1 MAGSRLRGTG
11 QIRPVRP
18 AHAGLASFRS
28 EFAMQKLPNFA
39 DRTVPLT
46 PQLRQGDPV
55 TITGPDADLL
65 SAVGAL
71 RDHVAGPRFPLAAEG
86 VDDVRSI
93 RVDVLQRIDDY
104 LIPRL
109 REPGG
114 PLHLVIGGSTGVGK
128 STLVNSLVRYDLT
141 RAGVLRPTTRGAVLC
156 VNPADVAAATGP
168 HRLLPAF
175 ARHGSDRPHGAGAAP
190 GSPAI
195 EPRLGNRHEGFTL
208 ATHPAIPYGLAL
220 IDAPDVN
227 SVARGNRETGRRLLG
242 AADSWLLV
250 TTAERYADA
259 VPWDLL
265 QEAWRRRLS
274 VAVVLNRVPAE
285 AAGEVNQA
293 FAEML
298 DTYLPQAS
306 AEIPVFTVPETN
318 LTAGLIPEYLLDQ
331 LATWLR
337 AISQHPE
344 ARLAAVRRTI
354 LGLLDDL
361 PQQISVLYEG
371 LTTQGEVGNRLRV
384 QADLAYS
391 GERAALHDAVAAG
404 ELIGGSALV
413 EWQSLIGPGRVQTL
427 LDPASGTGSTARRL
441 LLSAIA
447 DQITAAIARAT
458 DQVTHAWRGTIPAE
472 VEDEVAATAWKQAG
486 ALAPELEEWANRL
499 GDLVAR
505 TRLQPDGAESEPD
518 YRIAVLIATV
528 LCGRELPRQRRRRK
542 AEPPTPAVAATR
554 RLADQVFPGGLA
566 ERLAEQAAAAL
577 DAALGALFDRYAYRH
592 QRMLAELGVD
602 PDAAKNLLE
611 AGYAV
616 QRAR

>member
-1 MAGSRLRGTG
+1 M
-11 QIRPVRP
+11 
-18 AHAGLASFRS
+18 
-28 EFAMQKLPNFA
+28 
-39 DRTVPLT
+39 
-46 PQLRQGDPV
+46 

-71 RDHVAGPRFPLAAEG
+71 RDHVAAPRFALAAEG
-86 VDDVRSI
+86 AQDVRAL
-93 RVDVLQRIDDY
+93 RTELLNRIDDY

-141 RAGVLRPTTRGAVLC
+141 SAGVLRPTTRGAVLC
-156 VNPADVAAATGP
+156 VNPADVAATTGP

-175 ARHGSDRPHGAGAAP
+175 ARTGGDRPRGAGSGEGEARP
-190 GSPAI
+190 SG
-195 EPRLGNRHEGFTL
+195 RGEGFTL
-208 ATHPAIPYGLAL
+208 APHPAIPYGLAL

-227 SVARGNRETGRRLLG
+227 SVAQGNRETGRRLLG

-265 QEAWRRRLS
+265 HEAWHRRMS

-285 AAGEVNQA
+285 AALEINQA

-298 DTYLPQAS
+298 ESQLPQAG
-306 AEIPVFTVPETN
+306 AEIAVFTVPETT

-337 AISQHPE
+337 AVSQDPA
-344 ARLAAVRRTI
+344 ARLAAVRRTV

-361 PQQISVLYEG
+361 PQQIAVLYEA
-371 LTTQGEVGNRLRV
+371 LTAQAEAANRLRV

-391 GERAALHDAVAAG
+391 SERAAVHDAVAAG
-404 ELIGGSALV
+404 ELIGGAALV
-413 EWQSLIGPGRVQTL
+413 EWQSMIGPGRVETL
-427 LDPASGTGSTARRL
+427 LDPAAAGGPTARRL
-441 LLSAIA
+441 LLAAIA
-447 DQITAAIARAT
+447 DQVSAAVSRAAE
-458 DQVTHAWRGTIPAE
+458 QVMQAWRGTVP
-472 VEDEVAATAWKQAG
+472 VEEEDPLGVTAGNRAG
-486 ALAPELEEWANRL
+486 AVAPELEEWANRL
-499 GDLVAR
+499 GELVAR
-505 TRLQPDGAESEPD
+505 TRLQSEGAQAEPD
-518 YRIAVLIATV
+518 FRIAVLIATV

-566 ERLAEQAAAAL
+566 ERLAEQGAAAL

-592 QRMLAELGVD
+592 QRVLAELGVD

>member
-1 MAGSRLRGTG
+1 M
-11 QIRPVRP
+11 
-18 AHAGLASFRS
+18 
-28 EFAMQKLPNFA
+28 
-39 DRTVPLT
+39 
-46 PQLRQGDPV
+46 

-71 RDHVAGPRFPLAAEG
+71 RDHVASPRFALAAEG
-86 VDDVRSI
+86 AKDVRTLRI
-93 RVDVLQRIDDY
+93 ELLNRIDDY

-141 RAGVLRPTTRGAVLC
+141 SAGVLRPTTRGAVLC
-156 VNPADVAAATGP
+156 VNPADVAATTGP

-175 ARHGSDRPHGAGAAP
+175 ARTGGDRPRGAGSGGGEARP
-190 GSPAI
+190 SG
-195 EPRLGNRHEGFTL
+195 RGEGFTL
-208 ATHPAIPYGLAL
+208 AAHPAIPYGLAL

-227 SVARGNRETGRRLLG
+227 SVAQGNRETGRRLLG

-259 VPWDLL
+259 VPWQLL
-265 QEAWRRRLS
+265 HEAWRRRMS

-285 AAGEVNQA
+285 AAMEINQA

-298 DTYLPQAS
+298 DSHLPQAG
-306 AEIPVFTVPETN
+306 AEIPVFIVPETT

-337 AISQHPE
+337 AVSQDPA
-344 ARLAAVRRTI
+344 ARLAAVRRTV

-361 PQQISVLYEG
+361 PQQIAVLYEA
-371 LTTQGEVGNRLRV
+371 LTAQAEAANRLRV

-391 GERAALHDAVAAG
+391 SERAALHDAVAAG
-404 ELIGGSALV
+404 ELIGGAALV
-413 EWQSLIGPGRVQTL
+413 EWQSMIGPGRVETL
-427 LDPASGTGSTARRL
+427 LDAASSGGATARRL
-441 LLSAIA
+441 LLGAIA
-447 DQITAAIARAT
+447 DQVSAAASRASE
-458 DQVTHAWRGTIPAE
+458 QVEQAWRGIVPAE
-472 VEDEVAATAWKQAG
+472 EEDRLSVTAGNRAG
-486 ALAPELEEWANRL
+486 AVAPELEEWANRL
-499 GDLVAR
+499 GELMTR
-505 TRLQPDGAESEPD
+505 TRLQPEAAQAEPD
-518 YRIAVLIATV
+518 YRIAVLVATV

-542 AEPPTPAVAATR
+542 ADPPTPAVAATR

-566 ERLAEQAAAAL
+566 ERLAEQGAAAL

-592 QRMLAELGVD
+592 QRVLAELGVD

>member
-1 MAGSRLRGTG
+1 
-11 QIRPVRP
+11 
-18 AHAGLASFRS
+18 
-28 EFAMQKLPNFA
+28 
-39 DRTVPLT
+39 
-46 PQLRQGDPV
+46 V

-71 RDHVAGPRFPLAAEG
+71 RDHVAVPRLPLAADG
-86 VDDVRSI
+86 VEDVRTL
-93 RVDVLQRIDDY
+93 RTELLHRIDDY

-114 PLHLVIGGSTGVGK
+114 PLHLVVGGSTGVGK

-156 VNPADVAAATGP
+156 VNPADVAAVTGP
-168 HRLLPAF
+168 HRLMPAF
-175 ARHGSDRPHGAGAAP
+175 ARNGSDRPHGAGGDVGASAADVRS
-190 GSPAI
+190 GSRP
-195 EPRLGNRHEGFTL
+195 EGFTL
-208 ATHPAIPYGLAL
+208 AAHPAIPYGLAL
-220 IDAPDVN
+220 IDAPDLN
-227 SVARGNRETGRRLLG
+227 SVAQSNRETGRRLLG

-259 VPWDLL
+259 VPWELL

-285 AAGEVNQA
+285 SAAEVNQA

-306 AEIPVFTVPETN
+306 TEIAVFTVPETT

-331 LATWLR
+331 LGTWLR
-337 AISQHPE
+337 AISQDPA
-344 ARLAAVRRTI
+344 ARLGAVRQTV

-361 PQQISVLYEG
+361 PQQISTLYEA
-371 LTTQGEVGNRLRV
+371 LTAQGEVANRLRV

-404 ELIGGSALV
+404 ELIGGAALV
-413 EWQSLIGPGRVQTL
+413 EWQSLIGPARVETL
-427 LDPASGTGSTARRL
+427 LDPATGAGSTARRL
-441 LLSAIA
+441 LLTAIG
-447 DQITAAIARAT
+447 DQVSAAIARASE
-458 DQVTHAWRGTIPAE
+458 QVATAWRGTIPVAE
-472 VEDEVAATAWKQAG
+472 ENRLADGAAQAG
-486 ALAPELEEWANRL
+486 AIAPELEDWANRL
-499 GDLVAR
+499 SELVSR
-505 TRLQPDGAESEPD
+505 TRLQPDDAQVEPD

-542 AEPPTPAVAATR
+542 ADPPTPAVAATR

-566 ERLAEQAAAAL
+566 ERLGEQAAAAL

-592 QRMLAELGVD
+592 QRLLAELGVD
-602 PDAAKNLLE
+602 PDAAKTLLE

>member
-1 MAGSRLRGTG
+1 M
-11 QIRPVRP
+11 
-18 AHAGLASFRS
+18 
-28 EFAMQKLPNFA
+28 
-39 DRTVPLT
+39 
-46 PQLRQGDPV
+46 

-71 RDHVAGPRFPLAAEG
+71 RDHVAVPRLPLAADG
-86 VDDVRSI
+86 VEDVRTL
-93 RVDVLQRIDDY
+93 RTELLHRIDDY

-114 PLHLVIGGSTGVGK
+114 PLHLVVGGSTGVGK

-156 VNPADVAAATGP
+156 VNPADVAAVTGP
-168 HRLLPAF
+168 HRLMPAF
-175 ARHGSDRPHGAGAAP
+175 ARNGTDRPHGAGGEVGSSAADVRS
-190 GSPAI
+190 GSRP
-195 EPRLGNRHEGFTL
+195 EGFTL
-208 ATHPAIPYGLAL
+208 AAHPAIPYGLAL
-220 IDAPDVN
+220 IDAPDLN
-227 SVARGNRETGRRLLG
+227 SVAQANRETGRRLLG

-259 VPWDLL
+259 VPWELL

-285 AAGEVNQA
+285 SAAEVNQA

-306 AEIPVFTVPETN
+306 TEIAVFTVPETT

-337 AISQHPE
+337 AVSQDPA
-344 ARLAAVRRTI
+344 ARLAAVRQTV

-361 PQQISVLYEG
+361 PQQISRLYEA
-371 LTTQGEVGNRLRV
+371 LTAQGEVANRLRV

-404 ELIGGSALV
+404 ELIGGAALV
-413 EWQSLIGPGRVQTL
+413 EWQAQIGPTRVETL
-427 LDPASGTGSTARRL
+427 LDPASGAGSAARRL

-447 DQITAAIARAT
+447 DQVSAAITRASE
-458 DQVTHAWRGTIPAE
+458 QVATAWRGTIPAE
-472 VEDEVAATAWKQAG
+472 HENRLADGAG
-486 ALAPELEEWANRL
+486 QPGVIAPELEDWAHRL
-499 GDLVAR
+499 GELISR
-505 TRLQPDGAESEPD
+505 TRLQPDDAQPEPD

-542 AEPPTPAVAATR
+542 ADPPTPAVAATR

-566 ERLAEQAAAAL
+566 ERLGEQAAAAL

-592 QRMLAELGVD
+592 QRLLAELGVD
-602 PDAAKNLLE
+602 PDAAKTLLE

>member
-1 MAGSRLRGTG
+1 M
-11 QIRPVRP
+11 
-18 AHAGLASFRS
+18 
-28 EFAMQKLPNFA
+28 
-39 DRTVPLT
+39 
-46 PQLRQGDPV
+46 

-71 RDHVAGPRFPLAAEG
+71 RDHVAVPRLPLAADG
-86 VDDVRSI
+86 VEDVRTL
-93 RVDVLQRIDDY
+93 RTELLHRIDDY

-114 PLHLVIGGSTGVGK
+114 PLHLVVGGSTGVGK

-156 VNPADVAAATGP
+156 VNPADVAAVTGP
-168 HRLLPAF
+168 HRLMPAF
-175 ARHGSDRPHGAGAAP
+175 ARNGTDRPHGAGGEVGSSAADLRS
-190 GSPAI
+190 GSRP
-195 EPRLGNRHEGFTL
+195 EGFTL
-208 ATHPAIPYGLAL
+208 AAHPAIPYGLAL
-220 IDAPDVN
+220 IDAPDLN
-227 SVARGNRETGRRLLG
+227 SVAQSNRETGRRLLG

-259 VPWDLL
+259 VPWELL

-285 AAGEVNQA
+285 SAAEVNQA

-306 AEIPVFTVPETN
+306 TEIAVFTVPETT

-337 AISQHPE
+337 AVSQDPA
-344 ARLAAVRRTI
+344 ARLAAVRQTV

-361 PQQISVLYEG
+361 PQQISRLYEA
-371 LTTQGEVGNRLRV
+371 LTAQGEVANRLRV

-404 ELIGGSALV
+404 ELIGGTALV
-413 EWQSLIGPGRVQTL
+413 EWQALISPARVETL
-427 LDPASGTGSTARRL
+427 LDPASDAGSNARRL

-447 DQITAAIARAT
+447 DQVSAAITRASE
-458 DQVTHAWRGTIPAE
+458 QVATAWRGTIPTEHESRLA
-472 VEDEVAATAWKQAG
+472 DGAGQAG
-486 ALAPELEEWANRL
+486 VIAPELEDWANRL
-499 GDLVAR
+499 GDLIAR
-505 TRLQPDGAESEPD
+505 TRLQPDDAQNEPD

-542 AEPPTPAVAATR
+542 SEPPTPAVAATR

-566 ERLAEQAAAAL
+566 ERLGEQAAAAL

-592 QRMLAELGVD
+592 QRLLAELGVD
-602 PDAAKNLLE
+602 PDAAKTLLE

>member
-1 MAGSRLRGTG
+1 M
-11 QIRPVRP
+11 
-18 AHAGLASFRS
+18 
-28 EFAMQKLPNFA
+28 
-39 DRTVPLT
+39 
-46 PQLRQGDPV
+46 

-71 RDHVAGPRFPLAAEG
+71 RDHVAVPRLPLAADG
-86 VDDVRSI
+86 VEDVRTL
-93 RVDVLQRIDDY
+93 RTELLHRIDDY

-114 PLHLVIGGSTGVGK
+114 PLHLVVGGSTGVGK

-156 VNPADVAAATGP
+156 VNPADVAAVTGP
-168 HRLLPAF
+168 HRLMPAF
-175 ARHGSDRPHGAGAAP
+175 ARNSSDRPHGAGGEVGSSAADVRSASRP
-190 GSPAI
+190 
-195 EPRLGNRHEGFTL
+195 EGFTL
-208 ATHPAIPYGLAL
+208 AAHPAIPYGLAL
-220 IDAPDVN
+220 IDAPDLN
-227 SVARGNRETGRRLLG
+227 SVAQSNRDTGRRLLG

-259 VPWDLL
+259 VPWELL

-285 AAGEVNQA
+285 SAAEINQA

-306 AEIPVFTVPETN
+306 TEIAVFTVPETT

-337 AISQHPE
+337 AVSQDPA
-344 ARLAAVRRTI
+344 ARLAAVRQTV

-361 PQQISVLYEG
+361 PQQISRLYEA
-371 LTTQGEVGNRLRV
+371 LTAQGEVANRLRV

-413 EWQSLIGPGRVQTL
+413 EWQALIGPGRVETL
-427 LDPASGTGSTARRL
+427 LDPASGAGSAARRL

-447 DQITAAIARAT
+447 DQVSAAISRASE
-458 DQVTHAWRGTIPAE
+458 QVATAWRGSIPAE
-472 VEDEVAATAWKQAG
+472 VENRLADGAG
-486 ALAPELEEWANRL
+486 QPGVIAPELEDWANRL
-499 GDLVAR
+499 SELVAR
-505 TRLQPDGAESEPD
+505 TRLQPDDAQNEPD

-566 ERLAEQAAAAL
+566 ERLGEQAAAAL
-577 DAALGALFDRYAYRH
+577 DAALGALFDRFAYRH
-592 QRMLAELGVD
+592 QRLLAELGVD
-602 PDAAKNLLE
+602 PDAAKTLLE

>member
-1 MAGSRLRGTG
+1 
-11 QIRPVRP
+11 
-18 AHAGLASFRS
+18 
-28 EFAMQKLPNFA
+28 
-39 DRTVPLT
+39 
-46 PQLRQGDPV
+46 V

-71 RDHVAGPRFPLAAEG
+71 RDHIAAPRFPLAAEG
-86 VDDVRSI
+86 VADVRET
-93 RVDVLQRIDDY
+93 RTELLNRIDDY

-156 VNPADVAAATGP
+156 VNPADVAATTGP

-175 ARHGSDRPHGAGAAP
+175 ARDDAARAKAGTALTGGRP
-190 GSPAI
+190 
-195 EPRLGNRHEGFTL
+195 EGFTL
-208 ATHPAIPYGLAL
+208 AAHPAIPYGLAL

-227 SVARGNRETGRRLLG
+227 SVAQGNRETGRRLLG

-250 TTAERYADA
+250 SSAERYADA
-259 VPWDLL
+259 VPWQLL
-265 QEAWRRRLS
+265 HEAWRRRMN

-285 AAGEVNQA
+285 SASEVTGA

-298 DTYLPQAS
+298 DAYLPQAA
-306 AEIPVFTVPETN
+306 AEIPVFTVPETT

-331 LATWLR
+331 LATWLH
-337 AISQHPE
+337 AISQDPQV
-344 ARLAAVRRTI
+344 RLAAVRRTV

-361 PQQISVLYEG
+361 PQQISVLYEA
-371 LTTQGEVGNRLRV
+371 LAAQVELANRLRV

-404 ELIGGSALV
+404 ELIGGAALV
-413 EWQSLIGPGRVQTL
+413 EWQAMIGPGRVEAL
-427 LDPASGTGSTARRL
+427 LDVSSGAGGTARRL
-441 LLSAIA
+441 LLASVA
-447 DQITAAIARAT
+447 DQVSAAVARAS
-458 DQVTHAWRGTIPAE
+458 DQVAQAWRGTVPDE
-472 VEDEVAATAWKQAG
+472 EEDRLAVTAGTRAG
-486 ALAPELEEWANRL
+486 AIAPELEDWAGRL
-499 GDLVAR
+499 GDLIAR
-505 TRLQPDGAESEPD
+505 TRMQSDEGRAEPEF
-518 YRIAVLIATV
+518 RIAVLIALV
-528 LCGRELPRQRRRRK
+528 LCGRELPRQRRRRRT
-542 AEPPTPAVAATR
+542 EPPIPAVAATR

-577 DAALGALFDRYAYRH
+577 DAALGALFDRHAYRH
-592 QRMLAELGVD
+592 QRVLSELGVD
-602 PDAAKNLLE
+602 PDAAKSLLE
-611 AGYAV
+611 SGYAV

>member
-1 MAGSRLRGTG
+1 M
-11 QIRPVRP
+11 
-18 AHAGLASFRS
+18 
-28 EFAMQKLPNFA
+28 
-39 DRTVPLT
+39 
-46 PQLRQGDPV
+46 

-71 RDHVAGPRFPLAAEG
+71 RDHVAKPRLPLAADG
-86 VDDVRSI
+86 VEDVRTL
-93 RVDVLQRIDDY
+93 RKELLQRIDDY

-175 ARHGSDRPHGAGAAP
+175 ARNSSDRPHGAGGEVGSAAADLRSAARP
-190 GSPAI
+190 
-195 EPRLGNRHEGFTL
+195 EGLTL
-208 ATHPAIPYGLAL
+208 AVHPAIPYGLAL

-227 SVARGNRETGRRLLG
+227 SVAQGNRETGRRLLG

-259 VPWDLL
+259 VPWALL

-285 AAGEVNQA
+285 AAAEVNQA
-293 FAEML
+293 FGELL

-306 AEIPVFTVPETN
+306 AEIAVFTVPETT

-337 AISQHPE
+337 AISQDPA
-344 ARLAAVRRTI
+344 ARLAAVRQTV

-361 PQQISVLYEG
+361 PQQISMLYEA
-371 LTTQGEVGNRLRV
+371 LTAQGEVANRLRV
-384 QADLAYS
+384 QADLAFS

-404 ELIGGSALV
+404 ELIGGAALV
-413 EWQSLIGPGRVQTL
+413 EWQSLIGPGRVEEL
-427 LDPASGTGSTARRL
+427 LDPASGAGSGARRL
-441 LLSAIA
+441 LLTAIA
-447 DQITAAIARAT
+447 DQVSAAITRASE
-458 DQVTHAWRGTIPAE
+458 QVAHAWRGTIPAE
-472 VEDEVAATAWKQAG
+472 EESRLADGAAGQAG
-486 ALAPELEEWANRL
+486 AIAPELEEWANRL
-499 GDLVAR
+499 SELIAR
-505 TRLQPDGAESEPD
+505 TRLQSDGGQSEPD

-566 ERLAEQAAAAL
+566 ERLGEQAAAAL
-577 DAALGALFDRYAYRH
+577 DAALGALFDRHAYRH
-592 QRMLAELGVD
+592 QRLLAELGVD
-602 PDAAKNLLE
+602 PDAAKTLLE

>member
-1 MAGSRLRGTG
+1 
-11 QIRPVRP
+11 
-18 AHAGLASFRS
+18 
-28 EFAMQKLPNFA
+28 
-39 DRTVPLT
+39 
-46 PQLRQGDPV
+46 V

-71 RDHVAGPRFPLAAEG
+71 RGHVAAPRFPLAAERAAE
-86 VDDVRSI
+86 VRAL
-93 RVDVLQRIDDY
+93 RTELLQRIDDY

-175 ARHGSDRPHGAGAAP
+175 ARHGHDRPHGAGGAVGTP
-190 GSPAI
+190 GF
-195 EPRLGNRHEGFTL
+195 EPRTGTRPEGFTL
-208 ATHPAIPYGLAL
+208 AAHPAIPYGLAL

-227 SVARGNRETGRRLLG
+227 SVAQGNRETGRRLLG
-242 AADSWLLV
+242 ASDSWLLV
-250 TTAERYADA
+250 STAERYADA
-259 VPWDLL
+259 VPWELL

-285 AAGEVNQA
+285 AVAEVSQA
-293 FAEML
+293 FAELL

-306 AEIPVFTVPETN
+306 TEIPIFIVPETT

-337 AISQHPE
+337 AISQHPQ
-344 ARLAAVRRTI
+344 ARLAAVQRTI
-354 LGLLDDL
+354 LGMLDDL
-361 PQQISVLYEG
+361 PQQISVLYEA
-371 LTTQGEVGNRLRV
+371 LTSQGEVANRLRV

-404 ELIGGSALV
+404 ELIGGTALV
-413 EWQSLIGPGRVQTL
+413 EWQSLIGPARVEAL
-427 LDPASGTGSTARRL
+427 LDPASGAGSRARRL
-441 LLSAIA
+441 LLIAIA
-447 DQITAAIARAT
+447 DQVSAAIARAT
-458 DQVTHAWRGTIPAE
+458 EQVTHEWRGTIPAE
-472 VEDEVAATAWKQAG
+472 EEDKVAGTAVSLAG
-486 ALAPELEEWANRL
+486 AIAPELEEWANRL

-505 TRLQPDGAESEPD
+505 TRLQPDGAQNEPD

-577 DAALGALFDRYAYRH
+577 DAALGALFDRYAFRH
-592 QRMLAELGVD
+592 QRLLAELGVD
-602 PDAAKNLLE
+602 QDAAKNLLE

>member
-1 MAGSRLRGTG
+1 
-11 QIRPVRP
+11 V
-18 AHAGLASFRS
+18 GLASFRI
-28 EFAMQKLPNFA
+28 EFATQKLPNYPG
-39 DRTVPLT
+39 RSVPLT
-46 PQLRQGDPV
+46 GPLRQGDAV

-71 RDHVAGPRFPLAAEG
+71 RDHVATPRLPLAADG
-86 VDDVRSI
+86 VQDVRTL
-93 RVDVLQRIDDY
+93 RTELLHRIDDY

-114 PLHLVIGGSTGVGK
+114 PLHLVVGGSTGVGK

-156 VNPADVAAATGP
+156 VNPADAAAVTGP

-175 ARHGSDRPHGAGAAP
+175 ARNGSDRPHGAGGEVGFTAAELRT
-190 GSPAI
+190 GS
-195 EPRLGNRHEGFTL
+195 RSEGFTL

-227 SVARGNRETGRRLLG
+227 SVAQGNRETGRRLLG

-259 VPWDLL
+259 VPWELL

-285 AAGEVNQA
+285 SAAEVSQA
-293 FAEML
+293 FGEML

-306 AEIPVFTVPETN
+306 TEIAVFTVPETT

-337 AISQHPE
+337 AISQDPA
-344 ARLAAVRRTI
+344 ARLAAVHRTM
-354 LGLLDDL
+354 LGMLDSL
-361 PQQISVLYEG
+361 PQQISALYEA
-371 LTTQGEVGNRLRV
+371 LTVQGEVANRLRV
-384 QADLAYS
+384 QADLAFS

-404 ELIGGSALV
+404 ELIGGAALV
-413 EWQSLIGPGRVQTL
+413 EWQSQIGPGRVDTL
-427 LDPASGTGSTARRL
+427 LDPASDAGSTARRL
-441 LLSAIA
+441 LLGAIA
-447 DQITAAIARAT
+447 DQVSAAIARASE
-458 DQVTHAWRGTIPAE
+458 QVAHAWRGTIAAE
-472 VEDEVAATAWKQAG
+472 EENRLADGAAGQAG
-486 ALAPELEEWANRL
+486 VIAPELEEWANRL
-499 GDLVAR
+499 SELIAR
-505 TRLQPDGAESEPD
+505 TRLQADGAQPEPD
-518 YRIAVLIATV
+518 FRIAVLIATV

-542 AEPPTPAVAATR
+542 ADPPTPAVAATR

-566 ERLAEQAAAAL
+566 ERLGEQAAASL
-577 DAALGALFDRYAYRH
+577 DAALGALFDRYAFRH
-592 QRMLAELGVD
+592 QRVLAELGID
-602 PDAAKNLLE
+602 PDAAKRLLD

>member
-1 MAGSRLRGTG
+1 
-11 QIRPVRP
+11 
-18 AHAGLASFRS
+18 
-28 EFAMQKLPNFA
+28 
-39 DRTVPLT
+39 
-46 PQLRQGDPV
+46 V

-71 RDHVAGPRFPLAAEG
+71 RDHVAAPRLPLAADGVEG
-86 VDDVRSI
+86 VRTL
-93 RVDVLQRIDDY
+93 RNELLQRIDDY

-109 REPGG
+109 RESGG
-114 PLHLVIGGSTGVGK
+114 PLHLVIGGSTGAGK

-175 ARHGSDRPHGAGAAP
+175 ARNGSDRPHGAGAAV
-190 GSPAI
+190 GSSAADLRAAGRP
-195 EPRLGNRHEGFTL
+195 EGFTL

-220 IDAPDVN
+220 IDAPDIN

-259 VPWDLL
+259 VPWELL

-285 AAGEVNQA
+285 SAVEVNQA
-293 FAEML
+293 FTELL

-306 AEIPVFTVPETN
+306 SEIPVFTVPETT

-337 AISQHPE
+337 AVSQDP
-344 ARLAAVRRTI
+344 ATRLDAVHRTI

-361 PQQISVLYEG
+361 PQQISVLYEA
-371 LTTQGEVGNRLRV
+371 LTAQGEVANRLRV

-404 ELIGGSALV
+404 ELIGGAALV
-413 EWQSLIGPGRVQTL
+413 EWQSLIGPGRVHTL
-427 LDPASGTGSTARRL
+427 LDPTSGTGSAARRQML
-441 LLSAIA
+441 AAIA
-447 DQITAAIARAT
+447 DQVSAAITRAAE
-458 DQVTHAWRGTIPAE
+458 QVAHAWRGTVPAE
-472 VEDEVAATAWKQAG
+472 AESGIAAGGASQAG
-486 ALAPELEEWANRL
+486 AIAPELEEWANRL
-499 GDLVAR
+499 GELIAR
-505 TRLQPDGAESEPD
+505 TRLHDGAQSEPD
-518 YRIAVLIATV
+518 YRVAVLIATV
-528 LCGRELPRQRRRRK
+528 LCGRELPRQRRRRR

-566 ERLAEQAAAAL
+566 ERLGEQAAAAL

-592 QRMLAELGVD
+592 QRVLAELGVD
-602 PDAAKNLLE
+602 PDAAKTLLD

>member
-1 MAGSRLRGTG
+1 M
-11 QIRPVRP
+11 
-18 AHAGLASFRS
+18 
-28 EFAMQKLPNFA
+28 
-39 DRTVPLT
+39 
-46 PQLRQGDPV
+46 

-71 RDHVAGPRFPLAAEG
+71 RDHVASPRFPLDAGSVE
-86 VDDVRSI
+86 DVRAL
-93 RVDVLQRIDDY
+93 RTELLNRIDDY

-141 RAGVLRPTTRGAVLC
+141 SAGVLRPTTRGAVLC
-156 VNPADVAAATGP
+156 VNPADVAAVTGP

-175 ARHGSDRPHGAGAAP
+175 ARTGADRPRAAGAAGAEP
-190 GSPAI
+190 GGRPD
-195 EPRLGNRHEGFTL
+195 GFTL
-208 ATHPAIPYGLAL
+208 AAHPAIPYGLAL

-227 SVARGNRETGRRLLG
+227 SVAQGNRETGRRLLG

-259 VPWDLL
+259 VPWRLL
-265 QEAWRRRLS
+265 HEAWRRRMN

-285 AAGEVNQA
+285 AALEVNQA

-298 DTYLPQAS
+298 DTHLPQAGV
-306 AEIPVFTVPETN
+306 EIAVFTVPETT

-337 AISQHPE
+337 AVSQDPA
-344 ARLAAVRRTI
+344 ARLAAVRRTV

-361 PQQISVLYEG
+361 PQQIAVLYEA
-371 LTTQGEVGNRLRV
+371 LTAQGEAANRLRV

-391 GERAALHDAVAAG
+391 SERAALHDAVAAG
-404 ELIGGSALV
+404 ELIGGAALV
-413 EWQSLIGPGRVQTL
+413 EWQSMIGPGRVEAL
-427 LDPASGTGSTARRL
+427 LDPGSGAGSTARRL
-441 LLSAIA
+441 LLAAIA
-447 DQITAAIARAT
+447 DQVSAAVSRAS
-458 DQVTHAWRGTIPAE
+458 DQVMQAWRGTVPME
-472 VEDEVAATAWKQAG
+472 QEDGLAVTAGHRAG
-486 ALAPELEEWANRL
+486 AVAPELEEWANRL
-499 GDLVAR
+499 GELVAR
-505 TRLQPDGAESEPD
+505 TRLQSEGAQSEPD
-518 YRIAVLIATV
+518 YRIAVLVATV

-542 AEPPTPAVAATR
+542 ADPPSPAVAATR

-566 ERLAEQAAAAL
+566 ERLAEQGAAAL
-577 DAALGALFDRYAYRH
+577 DASLGALFDRYAYRH
-592 QRMLAELGVD
+592 QRVLAELGVD

>member
-1 MAGSRLRGTG
+1 M
-11 QIRPVRP
+11 
-18 AHAGLASFRS
+18 
-28 EFAMQKLPNFA
+28 
-39 DRTVPLT
+39 
-46 PQLRQGDPV
+46 

-71 RDHVAGPRFPLAAEG
+71 RDHVAAPRFPLAAEG
-86 VDDVRSI
+86 VDDVR
-93 RVDVLQRIDDY
+93 VLRTELLHRIDDY

-175 ARHGSDRPHGAGAAP
+175 SRTGGDRAPGPGSAGAEVR
-190 GSPAI
+190 PAG
-195 EPRLGNRHEGFTL
+195 RTDGFTL
-208 ATHPAIPYGLAL
+208 AAHPAIPYGLAL
-220 IDAPDVN
+220 IDAPDIN
-227 SVARGNRETGRRLLG
+227 SVAQGNRETGRRLLG

-259 VPWDLL
+259 VPWHLL
-265 QEAWRRRLS
+265 HEAWRRRLS

-285 AAGEVNQA
+285 SAVEVAQA
-293 FAEML
+293 FGEML
-298 DTYLPQAS
+298 DTHLPQAG
-306 AEIPVFTVPETN
+306 AEIPVFTVPETT

-337 AISQHPE
+337 TISQDPA
-344 ARLAAVRRTI
+344 ARLAAVRRTVF
-354 LGLLDDL
+354 GLLDDL
-361 PQQISVLYEG
+361 PQQISALYEA
-371 LTTQGEVGNRLRV
+371 LLAQGEAANRLRV

-404 ELIGGSALV
+404 ELIGGAALV
-413 EWQSLIGPGRVQTL
+413 EWQSLIGPGRVEAL
-427 LDPASGTGSTARRL
+427 VDPATGTGGTARRL
-441 LLSAIA
+441 LL
-447 DQITAAIARAT
+447 AAIAEQVSAAVARAS
-458 DQVTHAWRGTIPAE
+458 DQVAGEWRGTVPTEQDALA
-472 VEDEVAATAWKQAG
+472 VTSGSRAG
-486 ALAPELEEWANRL
+486 AVAPELEEWANRL
-499 GDLVAR
+499 GELVAR
-505 TRLQPDGAESEPD
+505 TRLQPDGAQTEPD

-542 AEPPTPAVAATR
+542 AAAPSPTVAATR
-554 RLADQVFPGGLA
+554 RLADRVFPGGLA

-577 DAALGALFDRYAYRH
+577 DAALGALFDRHAYRH
-592 QRMLAELGVD
+592 QRVLAELGVD

>member
-1 MAGSRLRGTG
+1 M
-11 QIRPVRP
+11 
-18 AHAGLASFRS
+18 
-28 EFAMQKLPNFA
+28 
-39 DRTVPLT
+39 
-46 PQLRQGDPV
+46 

-71 RDHVAGPRFPLAAEG
+71 RDHVAVPRLPLAADG
-86 VDDVRSI
+86 VEDVRTL
-93 RVDVLQRIDDY
+93 RTELLHRIDDY

-114 PLHLVIGGSTGVGK
+114 PLHLVVGGSTGVGK

-156 VNPADVAAATGP
+156 VNPADVAAVTGP
-168 HRLLPAF
+168 HRLMPAF
-175 ARHGSDRPHGAGAAP
+175 ARNGTDRPHGAGGEVGSSAADVRSGARP
-190 GSPAI
+190 
-195 EPRLGNRHEGFTL
+195 EGFTL
-208 ATHPAIPYGLAL
+208 AAHPAIPYGLAL
-220 IDAPDVN
+220 IDAPDLN
-227 SVARGNRETGRRLLG
+227 SVAQANRETGRRLLG

-259 VPWDLL
+259 VPWELL

-285 AAGEVNQA
+285 SAAEVNQA

-306 AEIPVFTVPETN
+306 TEIAVFTVPETT

-337 AISQHPE
+337 AVSQDPA
-344 ARLAAVRRTI
+344 ARLAAVRQTV

-361 PQQISVLYEG
+361 PQQISRLYEA
-371 LTTQGEVGNRLRV
+371 LTAQGEVANRLRV

-404 ELIGGSALV
+404 ELIGGTALV
-413 EWQSLIGPGRVQTL
+413 EWQALISPARVETL
-427 LDPASGTGSTARRL
+427 LDPASDAGSNARRL

-447 DQITAAIARAT
+447 DQVSAAIARASE
-458 DQVTHAWRGTIPAE
+458 QVTTAWRGTIPTEHESRLA
-472 VEDEVAATAWKQAG
+472 DGAGQAG
-486 ALAPELEEWANRL
+486 VIAPELEDWANRL
-499 GDLVAR
+499 GDLIAR
-505 TRLQPDGAESEPD
+505 TRLQPDDAQNEPD

-542 AEPPTPAVAATR
+542 SEPPTPAVAATR

-566 ERLAEQAAAAL
+566 ERLGEQAAAAL

-592 QRMLAELGVD
+592 QRLLAELGVD
-602 PDAAKNLLE
+602 PDAAKTLLE

>member
-1 MAGSRLRGTG
+1 M
-11 QIRPVRP
+11 
-18 AHAGLASFRS
+18 
-28 EFAMQKLPNFA
+28 
-39 DRTVPLT
+39 
-46 PQLRQGDPV
+46 

-71 RDHVAGPRFPLAAEG
+71 RDHVAAPRFPLAAEG
-86 VDDVRSI
+86 AEDVREL
-93 RVDVLQRIDDY
+93 RTELLNRIDDY

-141 RAGVLRPTTRGAVLC
+141 SAGVLRPTTRGAVLC

-175 ARHGSDRPHGAGAAP
+175 ARTGGDRPRAAGAAASGTEVRP
-190 GSPAI
+190 SGRPD
-195 EPRLGNRHEGFTL
+195 GFTL
-208 ATHPAIPYGLAL
+208 AAHPAIPYGLAL

-227 SVARGNRETGRRLLG
+227 SVAQGNRETGRRLLG

-259 VPWDLL
+259 VPWRLL
-265 QEAWRRRLS
+265 HEAWRRRMN

-285 AAGEVNQA
+285 AALEVNQA

-298 DTYLPQAS
+298 DLHLPQAT
-306 AEIPVFTVPETN
+306 AEIPVFTVPETT

-337 AISQHPE
+337 AVSQDPA
-344 ARLAAVRRTI
+344 ARLAAVRRTV
-354 LGLLDDL
+354 LGMLDDL
-361 PQQISVLYEG
+361 PQQISVLYEA
-371 LTTQGEVGNRLRV
+371 LTAQGEAANRLRV

-404 ELIGGSALV
+404 ELIGGAALV
-413 EWQSLIGPGRVQTL
+413 EWQSLIGPGRVEAL
-427 LDPASGTGSTARRL
+427 LDASSGSGATARRL
-441 LLSAIA
+441 LLAAIA
-447 DQITAAIARAT
+447 DQVSAAIARASE
-458 DQVTHAWRGTIPAE
+458 QVMLTWRDTVPAE
-472 VEDEVAATAWKQAG
+472 QEERLEVTAGSRAG
-486 ALAPELEEWANRL
+486 AVAPELEDWANRL
-499 GDLVAR
+499 GELVSR
-505 TRLQPDGAESEPD
+505 TRLQQAGGQGEPD
-518 YRIAVLIATV
+518 FRIAVLIAAV

-542 AEPPTPAVAATR
+542 ADPPAPAVAATR
-554 RLADQVFPGGLA
+554 RLADRVFPGGLA
-566 ERLAEQAAAAL
+566 ERLAEQGAAAL
-577 DAALGALFDRYAYRH
+577 DAALGALFDRHAYRH
-592 QRMLAELGVD
+592 QRVLAELGVD

>member
-1 MAGSRLRGTG
+1 
-11 QIRPVRP
+11 
-18 AHAGLASFRS
+18 
-28 EFAMQKLPNFA
+28 
-39 DRTVPLT
+39 
-46 PQLRQGDPV
+46 V

-71 RDHVAGPRFPLAAEG
+71 RDHVASPRFPLAAEG
-86 VDDVRSI
+86 AEDVRAL
-93 RVDVLQRIDDY
+93 RTELLNRIDDY

-141 RAGVLRPTTRGAVLC
+141 SAGVLRPTTRGAVLC

-175 ARHGSDRPHGAGAAP
+175 ARTGGDRPRGAGAAASGTEVRP
-190 GSPAI
+190 SGRPD
-195 EPRLGNRHEGFTL
+195 GFTL
-208 ATHPAIPYGLAL
+208 AAHPAIPYGLAL

-227 SVARGNRETGRRLLG
+227 SVAQGNRETGRRLLG

-259 VPWDLL
+259 VPWRLL
-265 QEAWRRRLS
+265 HEAWRRRMN

-285 AAGEVNQA
+285 AALEVNQA

-298 DTYLPQAS
+298 DLHLPQAT
-306 AEIPVFTVPETN
+306 AEIPVFTVPETT

-337 AISQHPE
+337 AVSQDPA
-344 ARLAAVRRTI
+344 ARLAAVRRTV
-354 LGLLDDL
+354 LGMLDDL
-361 PQQISVLYEG
+361 PQQISVLYEA
-371 LTTQGEVGNRLRV
+371 LTAQGEAANRLRV

-404 ELIGGSALV
+404 ELIGGAALV
-413 EWQSLIGPGRVQTL
+413 EWQSLIGPGRVEAL
-427 LDPASGTGSTARRL
+427 LDASSGSGATARRL
-441 LLSAIA
+441 LLAAIA
-447 DQITAAIARAT
+447 DQVSAAVARASE
-458 DQVTHAWRGTIPAE
+458 QVVQTWRDTVPAE
-472 VEDEVAATAWKQAG
+472 QEERLEVTAGSRAG
-486 ALAPELEEWANRL
+486 AVAPELEDWANRL
-499 GDLVAR
+499 GELVAR
-505 TRLQPDGAESEPD
+505 TRLQQAGGQGEPD
-518 YRIAVLIATV
+518 FRIAVLIAAV

-542 AEPPTPAVAATR
+542 ADPPPPAVAATR
-554 RLADQVFPGGLA
+554 RLADRVFPGGLA
-566 ERLAEQAAAAL
+566 ERLAEQGAAAL
-577 DAALGALFDRYAYRH
+577 DAALGALFDRHAYRH
-592 QRMLAELGVD
+592 QRVLAELGVD

>member
-1 MAGSRLRGTG
+1 
-11 QIRPVRP
+11 
-18 AHAGLASFRS
+18 
-28 EFAMQKLPNFA
+28 
-39 DRTVPLT
+39 
-46 PQLRQGDPV
+46 V

-71 RDHVAGPRFPLAAEG
+71 RDHVAVPRLPLAADG
-86 VDDVRSI
+86 VEDVRTL
-93 RVDVLQRIDDY
+93 RTELLHRIDDY

-109 REPGG
+109 RESGG
-114 PLHLVIGGSTGVGK
+114 PLHLVVGGSTGVGK

-156 VNPADVAAATGP
+156 VNPADVAAVTGP

-175 ARHGSDRPHGAGAAP
+175 ARNSSDRPHGAGGEVGASAADARSGARP
-190 GSPAI
+190 
-195 EPRLGNRHEGFTL
+195 EGFTL

-220 IDAPDVN
+220 IDAPDLN
-227 SVARGNRETGRRLLG
+227 SVAQSNRETGRRLLG

-259 VPWDLL
+259 VPWELL

-285 AAGEVNQA
+285 SAAEVNQA

-306 AEIPVFTVPETN
+306 TEIAVFTVPETT

-337 AISQHPE
+337 AISQDPA
-344 ARLAAVRRTI
+344 ARLTAVRQTV

-361 PQQISVLYEG
+361 PQQISTLYEA
-371 LTTQGEVGNRLRV
+371 LTAQGEVANRLRV

-404 ELIGGSALV
+404 ELIGGAALV
-413 EWQSLIGPGRVQTL
+413 EWQSLIGPGRVETL
-427 LDPASGTGSTARRL
+427 LDPATGAGTTARRL

-447 DQITAAIARAT
+447 DQVSAAISRASE
-458 DQVTHAWRGTIPAE
+458 QVATAWRGTIPAAE
-472 VEDEVAATAWKQAG
+472 ENRLADGAGQAG
-486 ALAPELEEWANRL
+486 AIAPELEDWAIRL
-499 GDLVAR
+499 GELVSR
-505 TRLQPDGAESEPD
+505 TRLQPDDAQVEPD

-542 AEPPTPAVAATR
+542 ADPPTPAVAATR

-566 ERLAEQAAAAL
+566 ERLGEQAAAAL
-577 DAALGALFDRYAYRH
+577 DAALGALFDRHAYRH
-592 QRMLAELGVD
+592 QRLLAELGVD
-602 PDAAKNLLE
+602 PDAAKTLLE

>member
-1 MAGSRLRGTG
+1 MA
-11 QIRPVRP
+11 RP
-18 AHAGLASFRS
+18 
-28 EFAMQKLPNFA
+28 
-39 DRTVPLT
+39 
-46 PQLRQGDPV
+46 LRQGSAV
-55 TITGPDADLL
+55 SITGPDADLL

-71 RDHVAGPRFPLAAEG
+71 REHVAAPRFPLAAHG
-86 VDDVRSI
+86 VDDVR
-93 RVDVLQRIDDY
+93 VLRTELLDRIDDY

-156 VNPADVAAATGP
+156 VNPADLAATTGP

-175 ARHGSDRPHGAGAAP
+175 SRTGIERPPGAGSAGAEVH
-190 GSPAI
+190 PAG
-195 EPRLGNRHEGFTL
+195 RADGFTL
-208 ATHPAIPYGLAL
+208 APHPAIPYGLAL

-227 SVARGNRETGRRLLG
+227 SVARGNREIGRRLLG
-242 AADSWLLV
+242 AADGWLLV

-259 VPWDLL
+259 VTWQLL
-265 QEAWRRRLS
+265 HEAYRRRLG

-285 AAGEVNQA
+285 SALDVAQA
-293 FAEML
+293 FTEML
-298 DTYLPQAS
+298 DTHLPQAA
-306 AEIPVFTVPETN
+306 AEIPVFTVPETA

-337 AISQHPE
+337 AVSQDPA
-344 ARLAAVRRTI
+344 ARRSAVRRTV

-361 PQQISVLYEG
+361 PQQISVLYEA
-371 LTTQGEVGNRLRV
+371 LLAQGEAANRLRV

-404 ELIGGSALV
+404 ELIGGAALV
-413 EWQSLIGPGRVQTL
+413 EWQSMIGSARVDTL
-427 LDPASGTGSTARRL
+427 LDPGSGAGPTARRL
-441 LLSAIA
+441 LL
-447 DQITAAIARAT
+447 AAIAEQVSAAVARAS
-458 DQVTHAWRGTIPAE
+458 DQVSLEWRGMVPTD
-472 VEDEVAATAWKQAG
+472 DEGLTVTAGHRVG
-486 ALAPELEEWANRL
+486 AVAPELEEWASRL
-499 GDLVAR
+499 GELIAR
-505 TRLQPDGAESEPD
+505 IRLQPPGAPPEPD

-542 AEPPTPAVAATR
+542 ADPPNPTVAATR
-554 RLADQVFPGGLA
+554 RLA

-577 DAALGALFDRYAYRH
+577 DAALGALFDRHAYRH
-592 QRMLAELGVD
+592 QRVLAELGVD
-602 PDAAKNLLE
+602 PDGPKNLLE

>member
-1 MAGSRLRGTG
+1 M
-11 QIRPVRP
+11 
-18 AHAGLASFRS
+18 
-28 EFAMQKLPNFA
+28 
-39 DRTVPLT
+39 
-46 PQLRQGDPV
+46 

-71 RDHVAGPRFPLAAEG
+71 RDHIAAPRLPLTADGA
-86 VDDVRSI
+86 VDVRET
-93 RVDVLQRIDDY
+93 RTELLNRIDDY

-156 VNPADVAAATGP
+156 VNPADVASATGP

-175 ARHGSDRPHGAGAAP
+175 SRDGAVRVAAGAALTGGRP
-190 GSPAI
+190 
-195 EPRLGNRHEGFTL
+195 EGFTL
-208 ATHPAIPYGLAL
+208 AAHPAIPYGLAL

-227 SVARGNRETGRRLLG
+227 SVAQGNRETGRRLLG

-250 TTAERYADA
+250 TSAERYADA
-259 VPWDLL
+259 VPWQLL
-265 QEAWRRRLS
+265 HEAWRRRMN

-285 AAGEVNQA
+285 SAADVTGA

-306 AEIPVFTVPETN
+306 AEIPVFTVPETV

-331 LATWLR
+331 LATWLH
-337 AISQHPE
+337 AVSHDPQL
-344 ARLAAVRRTI
+344 RLAAVRRTV

-361 PQQISVLYEG
+361 PQQISVLYEA
-371 LTTQGEVGNRLRV
+371 LAAQVEMANRLRV

-413 EWQSLIGPGRVQTL
+413 EWQTMIAPGRVEGL
-427 LDPASGTGSTARRL
+427 LDPTGGAGGTARRL
-441 LLSAIA
+441 LLAAVA
-447 DQITAAIARAT
+447 DQVSAAISRAS
-458 DQVTHAWRGTIPAE
+458 DQVAAAWRGMVP
-472 VEDEVAATAWKQAG
+472 VEEEDRLAVTAGSRAG
-486 ALAPELEEWANRL
+486 AVAPELEDWANRL
-499 GDLVAR
+499 GELIAR
-505 TRLQPDGAESEPD
+505 TRMQAEEGRTEPD
-518 YRIAVLIATV
+518 FRVAVLIALV
-528 LCGRELPRQRRRRK
+528 LCGRELPRQRRRRR
-542 AEPPTPAVAATR
+542 AEPPIPAVAATR

-577 DAALGALFDRYAYRH
+577 DAALGALFDRHAYRH
-592 QRMLAELGVD
+592 QRVLSELGVD
-602 PDAAKNLLE
+602 PDAAKSLLE

>member
-1 MAGSRLRGTG
+1 VTA
-11 QIRPVRP
+11 
-18 AHAGLASFRS
+18 
-28 EFAMQKLPNFA
+28 
-39 DRTVPLT
+39 
-46 PQLRQGDPV
+46 V

-71 RDHVAGPRFPLAAEG
+71 RDHVAKPRLPLAAEG
-86 VDDVRSI
+86 VEDVRAL
-93 RVDVLQRIDDY
+93 RDELLHRIDDY

-156 VNPADVAAATGP
+156 VNPADVAATTGP

-175 ARHGSDRPHGAGAAP
+175 ARNSSDRPHGVGTGSGTGSVPGAP
-190 GSPAI
+190 GVDLRATGPGRQEA
-195 EPRLGNRHEGFTL
+195 FTL
-208 ATHPAIPYGLAL
+208 AAHPAIPYGLAL

-227 SVARGNRETGRRLLG
+227 SVARGNREIGRRLLG

-259 VPWDLL
+259 VPWELL
-265 QEAWRRRLS
+265 QEAWRRRMS

-285 AAGEVNQA
+285 SAAEINQA
-293 FAEML
+293 FAELL
-298 DTYLPQAS
+298 DTYLPQAG
-306 AEIPVFTVPETN
+306 AEIPVFTVPETT

-337 AISQHPE
+337 AVSQDPA
-344 ARLAAVRRTI
+344 ARLAAVQRTI

-361 PQQISVLYEG
+361 PQQISVLYEA
-371 LTTQGEVGNRLRV
+371 LTAQGEVANRLRV

-413 EWQSLIGPGRVQTL
+413 EWQSIIGPARLEAL
-427 LDPASGTGSTARRL
+427 LDPASDAGSGARTL

-447 DQITAAIARAT
+447 DQVSAAIARAAE
-458 DQVTHAWRGTIPAE
+458 QVEHAWRGAIPAE
-472 VEDEVAATAWKQAG
+472 EEGRLAVPAGQQAG
-486 ALAPELEEWANRL
+486 AIAPELEEWANRL
-499 GDLVAR
+499 GELIAR
-505 TRLQPDGAESEPD
+505 TRLQPDDAQNEPD
-518 YRIAVLIATV
+518 YRIAVLIAMV

-542 AEPPTPAVAATR
+542 LDPPTPAVAATR

-566 ERLAEQAAAAL
+566 ERLGEQAAAAL
-577 DAALGALFDRYAYRH
+577 DAALGALFDRHAFRH
-592 QRMLAELGVD
+592 QRLLAELGVD
-602 PDAAKNLLE
+602 PDAAKTLLE
-611 AGYAV
+611 AGYVV

>member
-1 MAGSRLRGTG
+1 M
-11 QIRPVRP
+11 
-18 AHAGLASFRS
+18 
-28 EFAMQKLPNFA
+28 
-39 DRTVPLT
+39 
-46 PQLRQGDPV
+46 

-71 RDHVAGPRFPLAAEG
+71 RDHVAKPRLPLAAEG
-86 VDDVRSI
+86 VEDVRTL
-93 RVDVLQRIDDY
+93 RTELLHRIDDY

-109 REPGG
+109 RESGG

-175 ARHGSDRPHGAGAAP
+175 ARNGTDRPHGAGAGVESSA
-190 GSPAI
+190 A
-195 EPRLGNRHEGFTL
+195 ELRAANRPEGFTL
-208 ATHPAIPYGLAL
+208 AAHPAIPYGLAL
-220 IDAPDVN
+220 IDAPDIN
-227 SVARGNRETGRRLLG
+227 SVAQGNRETGRRLLG

-259 VPWDLL
+259 VPWELL

-285 AAGEVNQA
+285 SAVEVNQA
-293 FAEML
+293 FTELL

-306 AEIPVFTVPETN
+306 TEIPVFTVPETT

-337 AISQHPE
+337 AVSQDPA
-344 ARLAAVRRTI
+344 ARLEAVHRTI

-361 PQQISVLYEG
+361 PQQISVLYEA
-371 LTTQGEVGNRLRV
+371 LTAQGEVANRLRV

-404 ELIGGSALV
+404 ELLGGSALV
-413 EWQSLIGPGRVQTL
+413 EWQSQIGPGRVQTL
-427 LDPASGTGSTARRL
+427 LDPASGSGSAARRML
-441 LLSAIA
+441 LAAIA
-447 DQITAAIARAT
+447 DQVWAAITRASE
-458 DQVTHAWRGTIPAE
+458 QVAHAWRGTIPAE
-472 VEDEVAATAWKQAG
+472 EESRIALGTGSQAS
-486 ALAPELEEWANRL
+486 AIAPELEEWANRL
-499 GDLVAR
+499 GELIAR
-505 TRLQPDGAESEPD
+505 TRLQPDDAQNEPD

-542 AEPPTPAVAATR
+542 ADPPTPAVAATR

-566 ERLAEQAAAAL
+566 ERLGEQAAAAL
-577 DAALGALFDRYAYRH
+577 DAALGALFDRYAFRH
-592 QRMLAELGVD
+592 QRVLAELGID
-602 PDAAKNLLE
+602 PDAAKTLLE
-611 AGYAV
+611 AGYVV

>member
-1 MAGSRLRGTG
+1 M
-11 QIRPVRP
+11 
-18 AHAGLASFRS
+18 
-28 EFAMQKLPNFA
+28 
-39 DRTVPLT
+39 
-46 PQLRQGDPV
+46 

-71 RDHVAGPRFPLAAEG
+71 RDHVAAPRFPLAAEG
-86 VDDVRSI
+86 AADVRSL
-93 RVDVLQRIDDY
+93 RLELLQRIDDY

-175 ARHGSDRPHGAGAAP
+175 ARHSGDRPHAAGGTVGTP
-190 GSPAI
+190 F
-195 EPRLGNRHEGFTL
+195 EQRMGNRPEGFTL
-208 ATHPAIPYGLAL
+208 AAHPAIPYGLAL

-227 SVARGNRETGRRLLG
+227 SVARGNREIGRRLLG

-265 QEAWRRRLS
+265 HEAWRRRLS

-285 AAGEVNQA
+285 AAGEVYQA
-293 FAEML
+293 FAELL

-306 AEIPVFTVPETN
+306 AEIPVFTVPETT

-337 AISQHPE
+337 AISQHPQ
-344 ARLAAVRRTI
+344 ARLAAVTRTI
-354 LGLLDDL
+354 LGMLDDL
-361 PQQISVLYEG
+361 PQQISVLYEA
-371 LTTQGEVGNRLRV
+371 LTTQGEVANRLRV

-404 ELIGGSALV
+404 ELIGGTALV
-413 EWQSLIGPGRVQTL
+413 EWQSLIGPARVEDL
-427 LDPASGTGSTARRL
+427 LDPASGTGSSARRL

-447 DQITAAIARAT
+447 DQVSAAIARAT
-458 DQVTHAWRGTIPAE
+458 EQVAQEWRGTIPAE
-472 VEDEVAATAWKQAG
+472 EEESVAATAWKQAG
-486 ALAPELEEWANRL
+486 SIAPELDEWANRL

-505 TRLQPDGAESEPD
+505 TRLQPDGAQNEPD
-518 YRIAVLIATV
+518 FRIAVLIATV

-577 DAALGALFDRYAYRH
+577 DASLGALFDRYAFRH
-592 QRMLAELGVD
+592 QRLLAELGVD

-611 AGYAV
+611 AGYSV

>member
-1 MAGSRLRGTG
+1 M
-11 QIRPVRP
+11 
-18 AHAGLASFRS
+18 
-28 EFAMQKLPNFA
+28 
-39 DRTVPLT
+39 
-46 PQLRQGDPV
+46 

-71 RDHVAGPRFPLAAEG
+71 RDHVAAPRFPLSAES
-86 VDDVRSI
+86 VSDVREL
-93 RVDVLQRIDDY
+93 RTELLNRIDDY

-114 PLHLVIGGSTGVGK
+114 PLYLVIGGPTGVGK

-156 VNPADVAAATGP
+156 VNPADAAAATGP

-175 ARHGSDRPHGAGAAP
+175 ARTGGDRPRGAGAGP
-190 GSPAI
+190 GDLDPKPSGRP
-195 EPRLGNRHEGFTL
+195 EGFTL

-259 VPWDLL
+259 VPWHLL
-265 QEAWRRRLS
+265 HEAWRRRMS

-285 AAGEVNQA
+285 SALEVTRA

-298 DTYLPQAS
+298 DSQLPQAS
-306 AEIPVFTVPETN
+306 SEIPVFTVPETT

-337 AISQHPE
+337 AASQDPA
-344 ARLAAVRRTI
+344 ARLAAVRRTV

-361 PQQISVLYEG
+361 PQQISVLYEA
-371 LTTQGEVGNRLRV
+371 LTAQGEVANRLRV

-391 GERAALHDAVAAG
+391 SERAGLHDAVAAG
-404 ELIGGSALV
+404 ELIGGAALV
-413 EWQSLIGPGRVQTL
+413 EWQSMIGPGRVDNL
-427 LDPASGTGSTARRL
+427 LDPSSGAGSTARRL
-441 LLSAIA
+441 LLAAVA
-447 DQITAAIARAT
+447 DQVSAAVARASE
-458 DQVTHAWRGTIPAE
+458 QVAQAWRGTVPTE
-472 VEDEVAATAWKQAG
+472 QEDRLAVTAGNRAG
-486 ALAPELEEWANRL
+486 AVAPELEDWANRL
-499 GDLVAR
+499 GELVSR
-505 TRLQPDGAESEPD
+505 TRLQSHTDGAPNEPD
-518 YRIAVLIATV
+518 YRIAVLIAAV
-528 LCGRELPRQRRRRK
+528 LSGRELPRAHRRRK
-542 AEPPTPAVAATR
+542 AEPPAPAVAATR
-554 RLADQVFPGGLA
+554 RLADRVFPGGLA

-577 DAALGALFDRYAYRH
+577 DAALGALFDRHAYRH
-592 QRMLAELGVD
+592 QRVLAELGVD

>member
-1 MAGSRLRGTG
+1 M
-11 QIRPVRP
+11 
-18 AHAGLASFRS
+18 
-28 EFAMQKLPNFA
+28 
-39 DRTVPLT
+39 
-46 PQLRQGDPV
+46 
-55 TITGPDADLL
+55 TITGPDADLH

-71 RDHVAGPRFPLAAEG
+71 RDHVATPRLPLAADG
-86 VDDVRSI
+86 VADVRAL
-93 RVDVLQRIDDY
+93 RKELLQRIDDY

-156 VNPADVAAATGP
+156 VNPADVAAVTGP

-175 ARHGSDRPHGAGAAP
+175 ARNGSDRPHAAGGDVGASAADLRAAARP
-190 GSPAI
+190 
-195 EPRLGNRHEGFTL
+195 EGITL
-208 ATHPAIPYGLAL
+208 AAHPAIPYGLAL

-227 SVARGNRETGRRLLG
+227 SVAQGNRETGRRLLG

-259 VPWDLL
+259 VPWALL

-285 AAGEVNQA
+285 AAAEVNQA
-293 FAEML
+293 FGELL

-306 AEIPVFTVPETN
+306 SEIAVFTVPETT

-337 AISQHPE
+337 AISQDPA
-344 ARLAAVRRTI
+344 ARLAAVRQTV
-354 LGLLDDL
+354 LGLLDSL
-361 PQQISVLYEG
+361 PQQISMLYEA
-371 LTTQGEVGNRLRV
+371 LTAQGEVANRLRV
-384 QADLAYS
+384 QADLAFS

-404 ELIGGSALV
+404 ELIGGTALV
-413 EWQSLIGPGRVQTL
+413 EWQSLIGPGRVEEL
-427 LDPASGTGSTARRL
+427 LDPASDAGSGARRL
-441 LLSAIA
+441 LLTAIA
-447 DQITAAIARAT
+447 DQVTAAITRASE
-458 DQVTHAWRGTIPAE
+458 QVAHAWRGTIPAE
-472 VEDEVAATAWKQAG
+472 EESRLADGAAGQAG
-486 ALAPELEEWANRL
+486 AIAPELEEWANRL
-499 GDLVAR
+499 SELIAR
-505 TRLQPDGAESEPD
+505 TRLQSDGGQSEPD

-542 AEPPTPAVAATR
+542 ADPPTPAVAATR

-566 ERLAEQAAAAL
+566 ERLGEQAAAAL
-577 DAALGALFDRYAYRH
+577 DAALGALFDRHAYRH
-592 QRMLAELGVD
+592 QRLLAELGVD
-602 PDAAKNLLE
+602 PDAAKTLLE

>member
-1 MAGSRLRGTG
+1 M
-11 QIRPVRP
+11 
-18 AHAGLASFRS
+18 
-28 EFAMQKLPNFA
+28 
-39 DRTVPLT
+39 
-46 PQLRQGDPV
+46 

-71 RDHVAGPRFPLAAEG
+71 RDHVATPRLPLAADG
-86 VDDVRSI
+86 VADVRAL
-93 RVDVLQRIDDY
+93 RKELLQRIDDY

-156 VNPADVAAATGP
+156 VNPADAAAVTGP

-175 ARHGSDRPHGAGAAP
+175 ARNGNDRPHGAGGEVVGASAAELRS
-190 GSPAI
+190 GSRP
-195 EPRLGNRHEGFTL
+195 EGFTL

-220 IDAPDVN
+220 VDAPDVN
-227 SVARGNRETGRRLLG
+227 SVAQGNRETGRRLLG

-259 VPWDLL
+259 VPGELL

-285 AAGEVNQA
+285 SAAEVSQA
-293 FAEML
+293 FGEML

-306 AEIPVFTVPETN
+306 TEIAVFTVPETT

-337 AISQHPE
+337 AISQDPA
-344 ARLAAVRRTI
+344 ARLAAVRRTT

-361 PQQISVLYEG
+361 PQQISVLYEA
-371 LTTQGEVGNRLRV
+371 LTAQGEVANRLRV

-404 ELIGGSALV
+404 ELIGGTALV
-413 EWQSLIGPGRVQTL
+413 EWQSLIGPARVESL
-427 LDPASGTGSTARRL
+427 LDPASDAGTGARRL
-441 LLSAIA
+441 LLNAIG
-447 DQITAAIARAT
+447 DQVSAAISRAT
-458 DQVTHAWRGTIPAE
+458 EQVAHAWRGTIPAE
-472 VEDEVAATAWKQAG
+472 EENRLADNPNGQAG
-486 ALAPELEEWANRL
+486 AIAPELEDWAGRL
-499 GDLVAR
+499 GDLISR
-505 TRLQPDGAESEPD
+505 TRLQPDSAQSEPD
-518 YRIAVLIATV
+518 FRIAVLIATV

-542 AEPPTPAVAATR
+542 ADPPTPAVAATR

-566 ERLAEQAAAAL
+566 ERLGEQAAAAL

-592 QRMLAELGVD
+592 QRLLAELGVD

-611 AGYAV
+611 AGYSV

>member
-1 MAGSRLRGTG
+1 M
-11 QIRPVRP
+11 
-18 AHAGLASFRS
+18 
-28 EFAMQKLPNFA
+28 
-39 DRTVPLT
+39 
-46 PQLRQGDPV
+46 

-71 RDHVAGPRFPLAAEG
+71 RDHVAVPRLPLAADG
-86 VDDVRSI
+86 VEDVRTL
-93 RVDVLQRIDDY
+93 RTELLHRIDDY

-114 PLHLVIGGSTGVGK
+114 PLHLVVGGSTGVGK

-156 VNPADVAAATGP
+156 VNPADVAAVTGP
-168 HRLLPAF
+168 HRLMPAF
-175 ARHGSDRPHGAGAAP
+175 ARNGSDRPHGAGGDVGASAAEVRS
-190 GSPAI
+190 GSRP
-195 EPRLGNRHEGFTL
+195 EGFTL

-220 IDAPDVN
+220 IDAPDLN
-227 SVARGNRETGRRLLG
+227 SVAQSNRETGRRLLG

-259 VPWDLL
+259 VPWELL

-285 AAGEVNQA
+285 SAAEVNQA

-306 AEIPVFTVPETN
+306 TEIAVFTVPETT

-337 AISQHPE
+337 AVSQDPA
-344 ARLAAVRRTI
+344 ARLGAVRQTV

-361 PQQISVLYEG
+361 PQQISTLYEA
-371 LTTQGEVGNRLRV
+371 LTAQGEVANRLRV

-404 ELIGGSALV
+404 ELIGGAALV
-413 EWQSLIGPGRVQTL
+413 EWQSLIGPARVETL
-427 LDPASGTGSTARRL
+427 LDPATGAGSAARRL
-441 LLSAIA
+441 LLTAIA
-447 DQITAAIARAT
+447 DQVSAAIARASE
-458 DQVTHAWRGTIPAE
+458 QVATAWRGTIPAAE
-472 VEDEVAATAWKQAG
+472 ENRLAEGAAQAG
-486 ALAPELEEWANRL
+486 AIAPELEDWAHRL
-499 GDLVAR
+499 SELVSR
-505 TRLQPDGAESEPD
+505 TRLQQDDAQIEPD

-542 AEPPTPAVAATR
+542 ADPPTPAVAATR

-566 ERLAEQAAAAL
+566 ERLGEQAAAAL

-592 QRMLAELGVD
+592 QRLLAELGVD
-602 PDAAKNLLE
+602 PDAAKTLLE

>member
-1 MAGSRLRGTG
+1 
-11 QIRPVRP
+11 
-18 AHAGLASFRS
+18 
-28 EFAMQKLPNFA
+28 
-39 DRTVPLT
+39 
-46 PQLRQGDPV
+46 
-55 TITGPDADLL
+55 
-65 SAVGAL
+65 
-71 RDHVAGPRFPLAAEG
+71 
-86 VDDVRSI
+86 
-93 RVDVLQRIDDY
+93 
-104 LIPRL
+104 
-109 REPGG
+109 
-114 PLHLVIGGSTGVGK
+114 
-128 STLVNSLVRYDLT
+128 
-141 RAGVLRPTTRGAVLC
+141 
-156 VNPADVAAATGP
+156 
-168 HRLLPAF
+168 
-175 ARHGSDRPHGAGAAP
+175 
-190 GSPAI
+190 
-195 EPRLGNRHEGFTL
+195 
-208 ATHPAIPYGLAL
+208 
-220 IDAPDVN
+220 
-227 SVARGNRETGRRLLG
+227 LLG

-259 VPWDLL
+259 VPWELL
-265 QEAWRRRLS
+265 QEAWRRRLN

-285 AAGEVNQA
+285 AAVEVNQA

-306 AEIPVFTVPETN
+306 SEIPVFTVPETQ

-331 LATWLR
+331 LATWMR
-337 AISQHPE
+337 AVSQHPE
-344 ARLAAVRRTI
+344 ARLAAVHRTI

-361 PQQISVLYEG
+361 PQQISALYEA
-371 LTTQGEVGNRLRV
+371 LTTQGEVANRLRV

-413 EWQSLIGPGRVQTL
+413 EWQSLIGPGRVETL
-427 LDPASGTGSTARRL
+427 LDPASGTGSSARRL
-441 LLSAIA
+441 LLTAIA
-447 DQITAAIARAT
+447 DQVSAAIARAT
-458 DQVTHAWRGTIPAE
+458 EQVTQAWRGTIPAE
-472 VEDEVAATAWKQAG
+472 QEDEVAATAWKQAG
-486 ALAPELEEWANRL
+486 GIAPELEEWANRL
-499 GDLVAR
+499 GDLIAR
-505 TRLQPDGAESEPD
+505 TRLQPDGAEGEPD

-566 ERLAEQAAAAL
+566 ERLGEQAAAAL

>member
-1 MAGSRLRGTG
+1 
-11 QIRPVRP
+11 
-18 AHAGLASFRS
+18 
-28 EFAMQKLPNFA
+28 
-39 DRTVPLT
+39 
-46 PQLRQGDPV
+46 V

-71 RDHVAGPRFPLAAEG
+71 RDHVAVPRLPLAADG
-86 VDDVRSI
+86 VEDVRTL
-93 RVDVLQRIDDY
+93 RTELLHRIDDY

-114 PLHLVIGGSTGVGK
+114 PLHLVVGGSTGVGK

-156 VNPADVAAATGP
+156 VNPADVAAVTGP
-168 HRLLPAF
+168 HRLMPAF
-175 ARHGSDRPHGAGAAP
+175 ARNGSDRPHGAGGDVGASAADVRS
-190 GSPAI
+190 GSRP
-195 EPRLGNRHEGFTL
+195 EGFTL
-208 ATHPAIPYGLAL
+208 AAHPAIPYGLAL
-220 IDAPDVN
+220 IDAPDLN
-227 SVARGNRETGRRLLG
+227 SVAQSNRETGRRLLG

-259 VPWDLL
+259 VPWELL

-285 AAGEVNQA
+285 SAAEVSQA

-306 AEIPVFTVPETN
+306 TEIAVFTVPETT

-337 AISQHPE
+337 AISQDPA
-344 ARLAAVRRTI
+344 ARLGAVRQTV

-361 PQQISVLYEG
+361 PQQISTLYEA
-371 LTTQGEVGNRLRV
+371 LTSQGEVANRLRV

-404 ELIGGSALV
+404 ELIGGAALV
-413 EWQSLIGPGRVQTL
+413 EWQSLIGPARVETL
-427 LDPASGTGSTARRL
+427 LDPATGAGSSARRL
-441 LLSAIA
+441 LLTAIA
-447 DQITAAIARAT
+447 DQVSAAIARASE
-458 DQVTHAWRGTIPAE
+458 QVATAWRGTIPAAE
-472 VEDEVAATAWKQAG
+472 ENRLADGAAQAG
-486 ALAPELEEWANRL
+486 AIAPELEDWANRL
-499 GDLVAR
+499 SELVSR
-505 TRLQPDGAESEPD
+505 TRLQPDDAQIEPD

-542 AEPPTPAVAATR
+542 ADPPTPAVAATR

-566 ERLAEQAAAAL
+566 ERLGEQAAAAL

-592 QRMLAELGVD
+592 QRLLAELGVD
-602 PDAAKNLLE
+602 PDAAKTLLE

>member
-1 MAGSRLRGTG
+1 M
-11 QIRPVRP
+11 
-18 AHAGLASFRS
+18 
-28 EFAMQKLPNFA
+28 
-39 DRTVPLT
+39 
-46 PQLRQGDPV
+46 

-71 RDHVAGPRFPLAAEG
+71 RDHVAAPRYPLAAAGAE
-86 VDDVRSI
+86 DVRTL
-93 RVDVLQRIDDY
+93 RVELLRRIDDY

-109 REPGG
+109 RESGG

-175 ARHGSDRPHGAGAAP
+175 ARNGSDRPHGAGAAP
-190 GSPAI
+190 AL
-195 EPRLGNRHEGFTL
+195 EPRAGSRPEGFTL
-208 ATHPAIPYGLAL
+208 AAHPAIPYGLAL

-227 SVARGNRETGRRLLG
+227 SVASGNRETGRRLLG

-259 VPWDLL
+259 VPWQLL

-285 AAGEVNQA
+285 SAVEVTQA
-293 FAEML
+293 FAELL
-298 DTYLPQAS
+298 DSYLPQAS
-306 AEIPVFTVPETN
+306 AEIPVFTVPETT

-337 AISQHPE
+337 AISQDPA
-344 ARLAAVRRTI
+344 ARLAAVHRTV
-354 LGLLDDL
+354 LGMLDDL
-361 PQQISVLYEG
+361 PQQISVLYEA
-371 LTTQGEVGNRLRV
+371 LTAQGEVANRLRV

-391 GERAALHDAVAAG
+391 GERALLHDAVAAG
-404 ELIGGSALV
+404 ELIGGAALV
-413 EWQSLIGPGRVQTL
+413 EWQSLVGPGRVEKL
-427 LDPASGTGSTARRL
+427 LDASSGAGSTARRL
-441 LLSAIA
+441 LLAAIA
-447 DQITAAIARAT
+447 DQVSAAVARASE
-458 DQVTHAWRGTIPAE
+458 QVANAWRGTIPAE
-472 VEDEVAATAWKQAG
+472 DEDRAVVTAGNHAG
-486 ALAPELEEWANRL
+486 AIAPELEEWANRL
-499 GDLVAR
+499 GELISR
-505 TRLQPDGAESEPD
+505 TRLQSDGAQSEPD
-518 YRIAVLIATV
+518 FRIAVLIATV

-566 ERLAEQAAAAL
+566 ERLGEQAAAAL

-592 QRMLAELGVD
+592 QRVLAELGVD

>member
-1 MAGSRLRGTG
+1 M
-11 QIRPVRP
+11 
-18 AHAGLASFRS
+18 
-28 EFAMQKLPNFA
+28 
-39 DRTVPLT
+39 
-46 PQLRQGDPV
+46 

-71 RDHVAGPRFPLAAEG
+71 RDHVAKPRLPLAAEG
-86 VDDVRSI
+86 VEDVRTL
-93 RVDVLQRIDDY
+93 RTELLHRIDDY

-109 REPGG
+109 RESGG

-156 VNPADVAAATGP
+156 VNPADVAATTGP

-175 ARHGSDRPHGAGAAP
+175 ARNGTDRPHGAGAAV
-190 GSPAI
+190 GSSAA
-195 EPRLGNRHEGFTL
+195 ELRAANRPEGFTL
-208 ATHPAIPYGLAL
+208 AAHPAIPYGLAL
-220 IDAPDVN
+220 IDAPDIN
-227 SVARGNRETGRRLLG
+227 SVAQGNRETGRRLLG

-259 VPWDLL
+259 VPWELL

-285 AAGEVNQA
+285 SAAEVNQA
-293 FAEML
+293 FAELL

-306 AEIPVFTVPETN
+306 SEFPVFTVPETT

-337 AISQHPE
+337 AVSQDPA
-344 ARLAAVRRTI
+344 ARLEAVHRTI

-361 PQQISVLYEG
+361 PQQISVLYEA
-371 LTTQGEVGNRLRV
+371 LTAQGEVANRLRV

-404 ELIGGSALV
+404 ELLGGSALV
-413 EWQSLIGPGRVQTL
+413 EWQSQIGPGRVQTL
-427 LDPASGTGSTARRL
+427 LDPASGSGSAARRML
-441 LLSAIA
+441 LAAIA
-447 DQITAAIARAT
+447 DQVWAAITRASE
-458 DQVTHAWRGTIPAE
+458 QVAHAWRGTIPAE
-472 VEDEVAATAWKQAG
+472 EESRIALGAGSQAS
-486 ALAPELEEWANRL
+486 AIAPELEEWANRL
-499 GDLVAR
+499 GELIAR
-505 TRLQPDGAESEPD
+505 TRLQPDDAQSEPD

-542 AEPPTPAVAATR
+542 ADPPTPAVAATR

-566 ERLAEQAAAAL
+566 ERLGEQAAAAL
-577 DAALGALFDRYAYRH
+577 DAALGALFDRYAFRH
-592 QRMLAELGVD
+592 QRVLAELGID
-602 PDAAKNLLE
+602 PDAAKTLLE
-611 AGYAV
+611 AGYVV